1 MRSPSAVSARLWL
14 LAYAAALLAATLVH
28 DPYWLG
34 GALLV
39 VSLASGR
46 DRWRIAR
53 RAVRAVLL
61 FNGVVTLGYVLVAG
75 PRGEFS
81 PAYLLLVN
89 LRVLLMVYL
98 GFWFVSRVNLLRA
111 LAFSPTLSFLATLAC
126 GQGLAL
132 KRMVDDYQ
140 QAFRSRNLEPP
151 DVRTRLR
158 HAAAQGADL
167 LDKAL
172 HGATETTQAM
182 RSRGFFDDRA

>member
-1 MRSPSAVSARLWL
+1 MSARVWL
-14 LAYAAALLAATLVH
+14 LIYTVALLAATLVH
-28 DPYWLG
+28 NPYWLG

-39 VSLASGR
+39 ALIASGR
-46 DRWRIAR
+46 DRWRLVR
-53 RAVRAVLL
+53 RTVGAVLV
-61 FNGVVTLGYVLVAG
+61 FNSVVSLGYGLVAG
-75 PRGEFS
+75 LRGEFS
-81 PAYLLLVN
+81 AEYLLLVN

-98 GFWFVSRVNLLRA
+98 GFWFISRVNLLQA

-151 DVRTRLR
+151 DVRMRLR
-158 HAAAQGADL
+158 HAATQGADL

>member
-1 MRSPSAVSARLWL
+1 VSARGWL
-14 LAYAAALLAATLVH
+14 LIYAAALFAATLVH

-34 GALLV
+34 GTLLV
-39 VSLASGR
+39 AVIASGR
-46 DRWRIAR
+46 DRWRLVR
-53 RAVRAVLL
+53 RTVCAVVM
-61 FNGVVTLGYVLVAG
+61 FNGVVSLGYALVAG
-75 PRGEFS
+75 LRGEFS
-81 PAYLLLVN
+81 PAYLLLIN

-98 GFWFVSRVNLLRA
+98 GFWFVSRVNLLQA

-158 HAAAQGADL
+158 HAATQGADL

-182 RSRGFFDDRA
+182 RSRGFFNDPA

>member
-1 MRSPSAVSARLWL
+1 VSARVWL
-14 LAYAAALLAATLVH
+14 LIYAAALLAATLVH

-34 GALLV
+34 GTLLV
-39 VSLASGR
+39 AVIASGR
-46 DRWRIAR
+46 DRWRLVR
-53 RAVRAVLL
+53 RTVCAVVM
-61 FNGVVTLGYVLVAG
+61 FNGVVSLGYALVAG
-75 PRGEFS
+75 LRGEFS
-81 PAYLLLVN
+81 PAYLLLIN

-98 GFWFVSRVNLLRA
+98 GFWFVSRVNLLQA

-158 HAAAQGADL
+158 HAATQGADL

-182 RSRGFFDDRA
+182 RSRGFFNDPA